1 MQPPKLSVWDGG
13 RSGDEGSLPSCVGDR
28 DLELGVTYAGTQA
41 RTDPGNSL
49 MYAYEVSVVS
59 LITLPV

>member
-1 MQPPKLSVWDGG
+1 M
-13 RSGDEGSLPSCVGDR
+13 GDR